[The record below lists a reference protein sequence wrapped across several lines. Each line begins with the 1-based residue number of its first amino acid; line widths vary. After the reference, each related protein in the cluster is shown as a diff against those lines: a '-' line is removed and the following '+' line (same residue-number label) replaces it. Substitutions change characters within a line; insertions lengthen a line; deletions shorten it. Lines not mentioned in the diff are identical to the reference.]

1 MDAIN
6 MLGAQAGSGIAG
18 EAAKELGW
26 GLGEISGYNQAQANR
41 QLEQQNKLNKQQQQL
56 NWQTMDKQQQLQK
69 DMINYTDASHQVQR
83 IRDAGLS
90 VRLMYVGV
98 S

>member
-1 MDAIN
+1 MDAIG
-6 MLGAQAGSGIAG
+6 MLGAQTGAGIAG
-18 EAAKELGW
+18 EAAKEVGW
-26 GLGEISGYNQAQANR
+26 GLGEITGYNQAQADR
-41 QLEQQNKLNKQQQQL
+41 QFEQQSKLNKQQQQL

-83 IRDAGLS
+83 IKDAGLS
-90 VRLMYVGV
+90 VGLINGV

>member
-1 MDAIN
+1 MDAIS
-6 MLGAQAGSGIAG
+6 MLGAQVGAGIAG
-18 EAAKELGW
+18 EAAKEVGC
-26 GLGEISGYNQAQANR
+26 GLGEITGYNQAQANR
-41 QLEQQNKLNKQQQQL
+41 QLEQQSKLLKQQQQL

-90 VRLMYVGV
+90 VGLM
-98 S
+98 